1 MMLPQLQ
8 NIMMISDVIVEGE
21 NILKQNQAADQVNF
35 N

>member
-1 MMLPQLQ
+1 MLPQLQ

-21 NILKQNQAADQVNF
+21 NILKQTQAADQVNF